1 MILFLINSIMQNN
14 NLPSLFK
21 GMYSANSTTIEW
33 QSVADM
39 IAGES
44 LKNDTEKY
52 RKMKEC
58 ELDKDADAV
67 KKRLPCITPAV
78 ECNGG
83 RKKEHLV
90 ALTGVCMCD
99 FDHVGNLEECFAKAI
114 ECEHTF
120 LAYRTISGHGLRIL
134 FRVVHDDGSALPSP
148 DKAGS
153 MAPGFEEGNRLYAEL
168 LGEEYDK
175 QCKNIGRLSVL
186 CHDANAYFNPDASP
200 IPIAPHA
207 EKVKKNKSKASRLT
221 KVVKA
226 IKKQLDTEGIE
237 YREGSYNMYVMRA
250 GYLLNCY
257 GIEKSQAEQ
266 WAVSTFND
274 YDSDQVRAIIAS
286 CYKQEDEF
294 GCLSLNRKAPKDKQ
308 PYATVEQI
316 EEFLA
321 SQGKFRYNMIT
332 RKTEA
337 MLNHELGINNSD
349 NNDNPTN
356 SHPSSLIPHQAF
368 SELTDRDVNSLW
380 RSMSKQ
386 GFNVKVL
393 HMVNVIQS
401 SFVPLW
407 NPFED
412 YFYSLPKWNGET
424 DYIALVANMVRVKRH
439 GAETQEEAQQR
450 FVECLRKWL
459 VAMVASLLDRN
470 VVNNVILVLVGRQ
483 GIYKTT
489 FFNHL
494 LPPPLQQYFF
504 TKTNSDRMT
513 KDDKLSLAEF
523 AIICL
528 EELDSMKQV
537 ELNQLKALITTKTIS
552 ERAAYDRFKSNRQHI
567 ASFCGTGNNIQFLT
581 DDSGNRRW
589 LPFEVE
595 NIDEPQPHKFHY
607 TDLYSQAT
615 TLWQCGFR
623 YWFNQHEIDTLAAY
637 VSNFEQVCIEEEL
650 LLTYYRKPLPGEQCH
665 ELTCSNII
673 EKINMYIK
681 KSLSANIL
689 AKVLRRNGFECRRSK
704 KGTLYAV
711 VELSGAEIATN
722 KRKYISNDANE

>member
-1 MILFLINSIMQNN
+1 MQNN

-44 LKNDTEKY
+44 LKSDTEKY
-52 RKMKEC
+52 RKLLEC
-58 ELDKDADAV
+58 QLEKDAAVV
-67 KKRLPCITPAV
+67 KKRLPCITPSV

-83 RKKEHLV
+83 RKKENFKG
-90 ALTGVCMCD
+90 LTGVTMCD
-99 FDHVGNLEECFAKAI
+99 FDHVANIEDCIAKAI
-114 ECEHTF
+114 CCKHTF
-120 LAYRTISGHGLRIL
+120 MAYRTVSGHGVRIL
-134 FRVVHDDGSALPSP
+134 FRVAHNDGTPLPSP
-148 DKAGS
+148 DELKGS
-153 MAPGFEEGNRLYAEL
+153 APGFIEGNELYAEL
-168 LGEEYDK
+168 LGEEYDEK
-175 QCKNIGRLSVL
+175 CKNIGRTSVL
-186 CHDANAYFNPDASP
+186 CHDPNVFFNPDAEP
-200 IPIAPHA
+200 ILITSKRERH
-207 EKVKKNKSKASRLT
+207 EEDMGKKKLLN
-221 KVVKA
+221 KVVRT
-226 IKKQLDTEGIE
+226 IKRQLADEGIA
-237 YREGSYNMYVMRA
+237 YAPGSYNEYVMRA
-250 GYLLNCY
+250 GYMLNGY
-257 GIEKSQAEQ
+257 GVPHDVAEE
-266 WAVSTFND
+266 WAVKTFSD
-274 YDSDQVRAIIAS
+274 YDSNQVTAIISS
-286 CYKQEDEF
+286 CYDHTDEF
-294 GCLSLNRKAPKDKQ
+294 GSLQKSRKGSREKQ
-308 PYATVEQI
+308 YYASVEEI
-316 EEFLA
+316 ENFLNT
-321 SQGKFRYNMIT
+321 QGKFRYNMIT

-337 MLNHELGINNSD
+337 RLNYELGIDNSD
-349 NNDNPTN
+349 NNDNP
-356 SHPSSLIPHQAF
+356 AF
-368 SELTDRDVNSLW
+368 SELTDRDINTLW
-380 RSMSKQ
+380 RRMSRT
-386 GFNVKVL
+386 GINVKL
-393 HMVNVIQS
+393 MNIISVIQS
-401 SFVPLW
+401 DFVELW

-439 GAETQEEAQQR
+439 GSETQEEAQQR

-528 EELDSMKQV
+528 EELDSMKPV
-537 ELNQLKALITTKTIS
+537 ELNQLKAMITTKTIS
-552 ERAAYDRFKSNRQHI
+552 ERAAYDRFKSNRKHI

-623 YWFNQHEIDTLAAY
+623 YWFNQQEIDTLAAY

-650 LLTYYRKPLPGEQCH
+650 LLTYYRKPLPGEQCQ

-681 KSLSANIL
+681 KSLSAQVL
-689 AKVLRRNGFECRRSK
+689 GKVLRKHQFEFSTKR
-704 KGTLYAV
+704 KGTIYYV
-711 VELSGAEIATN
+711 VELSGAEIAANKKSYEKNIENTN
-722 KRKYISNDANE
+722 DDA